1 MQCVRFTAFRRLNSS
16 LTMPLSTELAKTL
29 ASRTSAEVRFRKIDR
44 ILYATDAS
52 NYRVEPLG
60 VVLPRTAEDVAETV
74 RIAGEFGV
82 SVLPRGGGTGLAG
95 QCLGDGIAVDMSK
108 YMDGVPAIDAENKT
122 ATVQPGVTIGRL
134 NALAGEKGLMFG
146 PDPASAK
153 VATAGGV
160 VASNGTGA
168 HSILYGMAGD
178 NLLSAKAV
186 LATGDEVSLSASG
199 CSDARLSKALED
211 FRGANRALVERDF
224 PRHWRRASGYSLDC
238 LLDDNFNPAKLLASS
253 EGTLA
258 LTTELTLKLVD
269 TPARTALCVLQFD
282 DLFRAIESVPL
293 ILRREPSAVELID
306 GMLIGLTRKHGGY
319 SRMLSF
325 VKGEPEA
332 VLAVEFF
339 GETDEDC
346 RKKAE
351 GFAGFLTREGVR
363 CEKGFALSQS
373 EQAMVWGV
381 RTAGLGLLMSSR
393 SGAKPIPCI
402 EDVSVPVSSLAAYV
416 KDISEVFSSMGLTA
430 GYYAHASAGC
440 LHIRPLI
447 DLSTREGAAVM
458 DEVSDAALG
467 LALKH
472 GGVMSGEH
480 GDGLQRSRLN
490 ERLFG
495 ADIYGAM
502 KDLKHIFDPAD
513 ALNPGKVVSA
523 RRDPGATLRAAGA
536 DPSRLAPV
544 LDWSASGGLAPE
556 VAACN
561 GQGLCRKTGDGA
573 MCPSFMATR
582 DEAHTTRARAN
593 LLRAVLHGE
602 VGPDFIFSKEA
613 EEVFGL
619 CVGCKACKTEC
630 PSSVDVAKM
639 KTEFLAQ
646 RGKRAGFSLTD
657 KMFARAHAVSS
668 VLSRAPAAA
677 NLLADAAAGAGLT
690 GLLGI
695 APQRRFPALAR
706 RRFSDWFS
714 ARGVSAPAGAKAV
727 YFHDTWAEFFNPGAG
742 RGAVEILEA
751 LGFEVAVEERR
762 VCCGR
767 PMMSRGMVA
776 EARANAEINVS
787 VLAPYAE
794 RGIPIIGTE
803 PSCVSMFTD
812 DYADLLPQSGGREAV
827 GRMFFTL
834 EEFVKPRA
842 ESLSA
847 KLDIPAGRVIA
858 HTHCHGRAAGSSL
871 GETLDALGFDSADTG
886 AGCCG
891 MAGGFGYEKKYYDVS
906 EKMASDRLVPSI
918 EKAGRGA
925 RVCATGVSCMEQ
937 IRHFSGAEP
946 VHFARLVAD
955 CIRR

>member
-1 MQCVRFTAFRRLNSS
+1 
-16 LTMPLSTELAKTL
+16 MPLSTELARTL
-29 ASRTSAEVRFRKIDR
+29 ESRTSAEVRFRRIDR

-52 NYRVEPLG
+52 NYRAEPLG
-60 VVLPRTAEDVAETV
+60 VVIPRTAEDVAETV

-82 SVLPRGGGTGLAG
+82 SLLPRGGGTGLAG

-108 YMDGVPAIDAENKT
+108 YMDGVCAIDGENRT
-122 ATVQPGVTIGRL
+122 ATVEPGVTLGRL
-134 NALAGEKGLMFG
+134 NALAAEKGLMFG

-153 VATAGGV
+153 IATAGGV

-178 NLLSAKAV
+178 NLMSAKAV
-186 LATGDEVSLSASG
+186 LATGDEISLSASG

-211 FRGANRALVERDF
+211 FRDANRALVERSF
-224 PRHWRRASGYSLDC
+224 PRHWRRASGYSLNY

-258 LTTELTLKLVD
+258 VTTELTLKLVD
-269 TPARTALCVLQFD
+269 MPARTGLCVLQFD
-282 DLFRAIESVPL
+282 NLFRAIECVPL

-339 GETDEDC
+339 GDTEESC

-351 GFAGFLTREGVR
+351 GLAEFLTREGIR
-363 CEKGFALSQS
+363 CEKGFALSRR
-373 EQAMVWGV
+373 EQDMVWGV

-393 SGAKPIPCI
+393 SGAKPVPCI

-416 KDISEVFSSMGLTA
+416 RDVSQVFSSMGLAA

-447 DLSTREGAAVM
+447 DLSTREGAGIM
-458 DEVSDAALG
+458 EEVSDAALG
-467 LALKH
+467 LALKY

-502 KDLKHIFDPAD
+502 KELKRIFDPAG
-513 ALNPGKVVSA
+513 ALNPGKVVGA
-523 RRDPGATLRAAGA
+523 ERPYGATLRAAGS
-536 DPSRLAPV
+536 DGSRLETV
-544 LDWSASGGLAPE
+544 LDWEASGGLAPE

-582 DEAHTTRARAN
+582 DETHTTRARAN

-602 VGPDFIFSKEA
+602 VGSDFIFSAEA

-646 RGKRAGFSLTD
+646 RGQHQGLSLTD
-657 KMFARAHAVSS
+657 RMIAGVHAVSS
-668 VLSRAPAAA
+668 VLSRAPGTA
-677 NLLADAAAGAGLT
+677 NLLADAAAVSGLPA
-690 GLLGI
+690 LFGI
-695 APQRRFPALAR
+695 DPRRRVPPLAR
-706 RRFSDWFS
+706 RRFSKWF
-714 ARGVSAPAGAKAV
+714 AGRGGSAPAGAKVV
-727 YFHDTWAEFFNPGAG
+727 YFHDTWTEFFNPGVG

-751 LGFEVAVEERR
+751 LGCEVVVEERR

-767 PMMSRGMVA
+767 PMMSRGMA
-776 EARANAEINVS
+776 GAARANAEINVS
-787 VLAPYAE
+787 VLSPYAAQ
-794 RGIPIIGTE
+794 GIPVIGTE
-803 PSCVSMFTD
+803 PSCVSMFRD
-812 DYADLLPQSGGREAV
+812 DYADILPQSREREVV
-827 GRMFFTL
+827 GRMFWTL
-834 EEFVKPRA
+834 EEFVKTRA
-842 ESLSA
+842 AALST
-847 KLDIPAGRVIA
+847 KLEHAAAGSIIA
-858 HTHCHGRAAGSSL
+858 HTHCHSRAAGPDSSL
-871 GETLDALGFDSADTG
+871 SAALGALGFDSTDTG

-906 EKMASDRLVPSI
+906 KKMASDRLIPSI
-918 EKAGRGA
+918 EKAGTGA